1 MRSLPSP
8 PTPRL
13 RKLLVKIT
21 LGLGALLLVLGVGGY
36 LLVRHVLSPDRI
48 RPVAEA
54 KLSAALGK
62 PVKLGEMGIDL
73 FPTPALQATAVFV
86 GEKPAPSLAI
96 ASLRIVPSLMA
107 ALHGE
112 LVVDRVDLD
121 GLDLALR
128 RTKKGDWLLPYD
140 PPKEPATATS
150 AGESSGTPIQIRAVR
165 IRNGAFRVVD
175 DVPAAGGPSREVAAL
190 RDIEGLLSLDAKGV
204 KVESLSAHFQ
214 ETVLKGT
221 ATVASE
227 ATTLDLS
234 SPSIASADLPQ
245 IFAFLGAA
253 PIDGLSIQGTCPFHL
268 ALTIPAKGSLAASG
282 EFDAATLRLGTME
295 VTSLKTPFKLADE
308 VVTLSPL
315 TFTAYQGQQKGSVVL
330 ALARNPMGYTV
341 KTRLEGLDVN
351 KALSANTAA
360 KDVLLGTGRVQA
372 SVKGAGFDTG
382 ALKTRLGGHA
392 EVALRNGVIKNL
404 PLLAKINQALKI
416 TEGNDKDTHFESL
429 DGSFAIGDGKA
440 HTEDLRLKAG
450 ELSLLAKGDVRFD
463 QTLAFKGTA
472 RFSAAKSA
480 QILHS
485 LSDLKYLAN
494 GQGELEIPLT
504 VSGPAAS
511 PSVNV
516 DLASVAKKAI
526 KQEIQKSLGK
536 ELKKLFGK

>member
-8 PTPRL
+8 PTARP
-13 RKLLVKIT
+13 RKLLVKAT
-21 LGLGALLLVLGVGGY
+21 LGLGALLLVLGIGGY

-73 FPTPALQATAVFV
+73 FPTPALQATGVFV

-140 PPKEPATATS
+140 PPKEAETTKTAV
-150 AGESSGTPIQIRAVR
+150 ESSGTPLQIRAVR

-190 RDIEGLLSLDAKGV
+190 RDIEGLLALDAKGV
-204 KVESLSAHFQ
+204 KVESLSARFQ

-221 ATVASE
+221 ATLASE

-268 ALTIPAKGSLAASG
+268 AMTIPAKGSLAASG
-282 EFDAATLRLGTME
+282 QFDAATLRLGTME
-295 VTSLKTPFKLADE
+295 VTNLKTPFKLADD

-315 TFTAYQGQQKGSVVL
+315 TFTAYEGQQKGSVVL

-341 KTRLEGLDVN
+341 KTSLEGLDVN

-372 SVKGAGFDTG
+372 SVKGAGFDAG
-382 ALKTRLGGHA
+382 ALKTRLGGDA

-429 DGSFAIGDGKA
+429 DGTFAIGDGKA

-472 RFSAAKSA
+472 RFSTAKSA

-494 GQGELEIPLT
+494 DKGELEIPLT
-504 VSGPAAS
+504 VSGAAS
-511 PSVNV
+511 APSVNV
-516 DLASVAKKAI
+516 DLGSVVKKAV
-526 KQEIQKSLGK
+526 KEELKKSLGK